1 MREVKEALKLH
12 RDPRCAGCAGVRQKS
27 LPGYLPGCFVH
38 GIPGTGYATYFN
50 TGSGGSVFFFF
61 YFNTGSGGS
70 VPPTKDRQYH
80 RAICKGAK
88 TIPPPIIVTPAPP
101 GYLFLDA

>member
-1 MREVKEALKLH
+1 M
-12 RDPRCAGCAGVRQKS
+12 QS

-38 GIPGTGYATYFN
+38 GVPNTGYAT
-50 TGSGGSVFFFF
+50 

-88 TIPPPIIVTPAPP
+88 TIQPPIIVTPAPP

>member
-1 MREVKEALKLH
+1 MRKVKEALKLD

-50 TGSGGSVFFFF
+50 TGSGGSV
-61 YFNTGSGGS
+61 
-70 VPPTKDRQYH
+70 PPTKDRQYH

-101 GYLFLDA
+101 GNLFLDA

>member
-1 MREVKEALKLH
+1 MREVKDALK
-12 RDPRCAGCAGVRQKS
+12 RVVVTRYPIKNTGVRMQS

-38 GIPGTGYATYFN
+38 GVPNTGYAT
-50 TGSGGSVFFFF
+50 

>member
-1 MREVKEALKLH
+1 MREVKEALK
-12 RDPRCAGCAGVRQKS
+12 RVVVTRYPIKNTGVRMQS
-27 LPGYLPGCFVH
+27 LPGYLPGCLVH
-38 GIPGTGYATYFN
+38 GVPNTGYATYFN
-50 TGSGGSVFFFF
+50 TGS
-61 YFNTGSGGS
+61 GS